1 MREKEKEKQRY
12 RITVGVHA
20 GKLYNEYLA
29 KVSDCLGKSVTYG
42 HLMSYSGAVIK
53 KISGNSAIQ
62 FIDSKSKIKRNDKRK
77 IWKVKCKLMTN
88 IPTFGSQPK

>member
-12 RITVGVHA
+12 RITVRVHV

-29 KVSDCLGKSVTYG
+29 KVRNCLGKSVTYG

-53 KISGNSAIQ
+53 KNLS
-62 FIDSKSKIKRNDKRK
+62 
-77 IWKVKCKLMTN
+77 
-88 IPTFGSQPK
+88 